1 MSRNIFD
8 YEVTYNGIKELVI
21 DNFKDYLTLEMIE
34 DVSNVSYD
42 MLKKDMSFIAS
53 LDP

>member
-8 YEVTYNGIKELVI
+8 YEVTYNGIKELVV

-34 DVSNVSYD
+34 DS
-42 MLKKDMSFIAS
+42 SFGFHPA
-53 LDP
+53 PV